1 MTEESYYRSLQDAI
15 TRMEHEQT
23 FRVILIL
30 GFATVVPIGVY
41 HRLRAHLTGEK
52 LDRRQEGLFILLT
65 LRPVALAGM
74 IGLITYMID
83 PSLMAWSSV
92 PLPIW
97 LRWVGVVLG
106 INAGVLLIVTFRA
119 LGRNLTDT
127 VVTREKHSL
136 VTSGPYR
143 WVRHPFYV
151 AFISAVTANSLVA
164 ANWYIAL
171 TGGLAFGVVVLRTR
185 IEEEKLLE
193 RFGDEYSRYMER
205 TGRFF
210 PRWDR
215 SIRE

>member
-1 MTEESYYRSLQDAI
+1 MTEESYYRSLQGAI
-15 TRMEHEQT
+15 TRMDHEQT
-23 FRVILIL
+23 FRIILIL
-30 GFATVVPIGVY
+30 GFATVMPVGVY

-52 LDRRQEGLFILLT
+52 LDRRQEGLFT
-65 LRPVALAGM
+65 LRPIGLAGM

-92 PLPIW
+92 PLPTW

-106 INAGVLLIVTFRA
+106 INAGVLLILTFRT
-119 LGRNLTDT
+119 LGKNLTDT
-127 VVTREKHSL
+127 VVTREKHTL
-136 VTSGPYR
+136 VTSGPYG

-171 TGGLAFGVVVLRTR
+171 TGGLAFGVIVLRTR

-193 RFGDEYSRYMER
+193 RFGEEYSRYMVR

-210 PRWDR
+210 PRWVR
-215 SIRE
+215 K